1 MSLSKSWIINRL
13 VVDENFAPKIKIT
26 PHIIWTN
33 NFKNGLVLYASSAKP
48 IKKAKDDAVSKAIDW
63 ESLNS
68 VLLSK
73 KIPKQAV
80 DKRKEM

>member
-1 MSLSKSWIINRL
+1 MSFSKSWIIKRL
-13 VVDENFAPKIKIT
+13 ELDENFAPKIRII
-26 PHIIWTN
+26 PHKIWTN

-48 IKKAKDDAVSKAIDW
+48 IKKAKDDAVSKAMDW
-63 ESLNS
+63 ESLNN